1 MSEFLDRLNAA
12 FARRLSA
19 TTPTERH
26 EAEDEIAAILRGRP
40 AVEPFDAKRAQAEG
54 RER

>member
-1 MSEFLDRLNAA
+1 MTEMTDRLTAA
-12 FARRLSA
+12 LARRLAA

-26 EAEDEIAAILRGRP
+26 EAEDEIAAILRGRA

>member
-1 MSEFLDRLNAA
+1 MGEIADRLNAA
-12 FARRLSA
+12 LARRLAA
-19 TTPTERH
+19 TTPTERQA
-26 EAEDEIAAILRGRP
+26 AEDEIAAILRGRP